1 MATQTSGS
9 PKIGP
14 FYIKMTEGDPNNR
27 LPGARDIFGYLSLTS
42 QFKVSMHLTNVDTPG
57 SELMSW
63 LKNSGV
69 INNPEVK
76 GNRTN
81 PFIYDFYCAEAV
93 IPGISFDVTEEMGS
107 RQGTIER
114 FPTRRIFPEFTMT
127 FYVDRDYNLIRL
139 FEEWMNYI
147 NPLYGDIDTD
157 AGLLPP
163 DSRGQGGG
171 PAKDKRNFFRFRYP
185 DEYRRIISLTKFERD
200 FDTRKKN
207 NIKFPPHLTYR
218 MLEAFPTNITAM
230 PLTYEG
236 SQIVKTTVT
245 FQYTRYVMEKN
256 YGTLEK
262 GLYNS

>member
-1 MATQTSGS
+1 MAASTPDRGS

-14 FYIKMTEGDPNNR
+14 MYLKMTEGSPSNNM
-27 LPGARDIFGYLSLTS
+27 PSAREIFGNLSLTS
-42 QFKVSMHLTNVDTPG
+42 QFKVSLHLTNDTDG
-57 SELMSW
+57 LMGW
-63 LKNSGV
+63 LNKSGV
-69 INNPEVK
+69 INNVK
-76 GNRTN
+76 YNRKN

-93 IPGISFDVTEEMGS
+93 IPGVQFDVTEEMGS

-127 FYVDRDYNLIRL
+127 FYVDNEYNLIRL

-147 NPLYGDIDTD
+147 NPLYGNITSN
-157 AGLLPP
+157 AGELPANP
-163 DSRGQGGG
+163 LGQGDSLGT
-171 PAKDKRNFFRFRYP
+171 DRRDFFRFRYP
-185 DEYRRIISLTKFERD
+185 DEYKRIISLTKFERN
-200 FDTRKKN
+200 FDSSDPK

-245 FQYTRYVMEKN
+245 FQYLRYVMEKN
-256 YGTLEK
+256 YGKLDK
-262 GLYNS
+262 